1 MKKLVT
7 LCLLAVGLMAA
18 SHVNAQTKIGYI
30 SIQEL
35 IVAMP
40 EFKKADTALAEFQ
53 NALNQQ
59 YADMVQEFNQKDSLL
74 ASKDTAKYTKA
85 QLEVKRRDLGQ
96 LYLKLQGW
104 NQQAQQLYQGKE
116 QELLTPVQKKAMDAI
131 SAVAKESGFTYV
143 FSREALVV
151 PPPTGDDLLPLVK
164 KRLGIK

>member
-30 SIQEL
+30 SVQEL

-40 EFKKADTALAEFQ
+40 EFKRADTSLAEYQ

-59 YADMVQEFNQKDSLL
+59 YADMVQEFNMRDSLL
-74 ASKDTAKYTKA
+74 ASKDTQKYTKA
-85 QLEVKRRDLGQ
+85 QIEVKRRDLGQ

-104 NQQAQQLYQGKE
+104 NQQAQQLYQSKE
-116 QELLTPVQKKAMDAI
+116 QELLQPVQKKAMDAVN
-131 SAVAKESGFTYV
+131 AVAKETGYTYV

-151 PPPTGDDLLPLVK
+151 QPPAADDLLPLVK
-164 KRLGIK
+164 KKLGIK

>member
-40 EFKKADTALAEFQ
+40 EFKKADTALAEYQ

-59 YADMVQEFNQKDSLL
+59 YGDMVQEFNEKDSLL
-74 ASKDTAKYTKA
+74 SSKDTVKYTKA

-104 NQQAQQLYQGKE
+104 NQQAQQLYQQKE
-116 QELLTPVQKKAMDAI
+116 QELLQPVQKKAMDAI
-131 SAVAKESGFTYV
+131 QAVAKESGFTYV

-151 PPPTGDDLLPLVK
+151 PPPTSDDLLPLVK
-164 KRLGIK
+164 KRLGVK